1 MHNTFRIPVMIAT
14 LALLGGCSTISG
26 FIDRFTGSSASSA
39 VSEEALPRATVVA
52 PAPAAST
59 ARPGPDAYP
68 VGRDA
73 VVVTRVP
80 ERAGLATAVPQD
92 TRTDATTAG
101 AGATAAASAAGA
113 QTLQAAAAAT
123 PRVIYF
129 DFDSA
134 TLRADDLPA
143 VESYARVLIADPS
156 RRMVIEGHADQRGG
170 REYNLA
176 LGQKRAEA
184 VLRALVMLGVNEAQ
198 LESVSFGEERPAV
211 AGTGEEAW
219 AQNRRVELKPRP

>member
-1 MHNTFRIPVMIAT
+1 MHKVFGIPVMIAT

-39 VSEEALPRATVVA
+39 GSEEALPRATVVA
-52 PAPAAST
+52 PAAATST

-73 VVVTRVP
+73 VVVTRVS
-80 ERAGLATAVPQD
+80 ERPVPAPAVPQD
-92 TRTDATTAG
+92 LRTDAMTTGSG
-101 AGATAAASAAGA
+101 ASAAAPAAGA
-113 QTLQAAAAAT
+113 QTPQAVLPAA

-134 TLRADDLPA
+134 TLLAEAMPA
-143 VESYARVLIADPS
+143 IESYARVLIADPS

-184 VLRALVMLGVNEAQ
+184 VLRALVMLGVSEAQ

>member
-1 MHNTFRIPVMIAT
+1 MHNTFRVPVMIAT
-14 LALLGGCSTISG
+14 LALLGGCSTISR

-101 AGATAAASAAGA
+101 AGATATASAAGA
-113 QTLQAAAAAT
+113 QTPQAATAAA

-143 VESYARVLIADPS
+143 IESYARVLIADPS

-184 VLRALVMLGVNEAQ
+184 VLRALVMLGVNEAR